1 VEILNEELAYLT
13 KEFKITKEELK
24 ITLKKL
30 DSTEE
35 EFAIKSLEV
44 KDLKQ
49 KRLIYDANE
58 DLKEEILSQRDEIAA
73 IGKVNKT
80 LKEELRNTLKKG

>member
-1 VEILNEELAYLT
+1 VKAKKQTVENELKQEAETLNEELAYLS

-35 EFAIKSLEV
+35 ELAVKSLEV

-49 KRLIYDANE
+49 KRLIYDA
-58 DLKEEILSQRDEIAA
+58 
-73 IGKVNKT
+73 T
-80 LKEELRNTLKKG
+80 EELKL